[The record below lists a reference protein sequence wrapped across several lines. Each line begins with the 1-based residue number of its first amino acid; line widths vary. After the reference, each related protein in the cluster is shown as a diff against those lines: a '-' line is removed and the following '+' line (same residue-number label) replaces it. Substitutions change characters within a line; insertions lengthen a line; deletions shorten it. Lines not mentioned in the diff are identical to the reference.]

1 MMLPGPAPGA
11 NQGSPMSGA
20 TADPRL
26 APVRTAP
33 RKTLTLSWSD
43 PRFRNIV
50 WQVVILGTLAAIVW
64 YLVHNTQQNLERRH
78 IATGFHFL
86 SQTAS
91 MPIGE
96 HLIPYESSV
105 STWGRALVVGV
116 LNTFKVAVIGVILA
130 TLWGTLVGVA
140 RLSKNWLIA
149 KLAATYVEVLRD
161 LPVLLQLFFWYGL
174 LQALPLPNV
183 AFRAPADGSPVPLG
197 ALHPLP
203 GVFLSN
209 RGLQVPLLEWE
220 PAHWAALAACAVGI
234 AGAVAWSRA
243 ARRRQDATGVRPMV
257 WPVAVA
263 LVVGLPLV
271 AWAALGA
278 PFVLELP
285 TPGRFNLVGG
295 TVLISPEY
303 GALTFGLT
311 LYTAAYIA
319 EIVRS
324 GILAVPTGQWEA
336 AGALGLRPGRVLR
349 QVVLP
354 QALRVIVPPMTSQ
367 YLNLT
372 KNSSLAVAIGYQEVT
387 SVANTTLNQTGQ
399 AVEGIAVL
407 MAVYLAISLAIS
419 LAMNRYNARIALVER

>member
-1 MMLPGPAPGA
+1 
-11 NQGSPMSGA
+11 MSGT

-26 APVRTAP
+26 VATRTAP
-33 RKTLTLSWSD
+33 RKALAFSWSD

-64 YLVHNTQQNLERRH
+64 YLVHNTQQNLEARH
-78 IATGFHFL
+78 IATGFAFL
-86 SQTAS
+86 GQTAS

-96 HLIPYESSV
+96 HLIPYQSSV
-105 STWGRALVVGV
+105 STWGRALLVGV
-116 LNTFKVAVIGVILA
+116 LNTFKVAIVGVVLA
-130 TLWGTLVGVA
+130 TIWGTLVGVA

-149 KLAATYVEVLRD
+149 KLAAAYVETLRD
-161 LPVLLQLFFWYGL
+161 IPVLLQLFFWYGL
-174 LQALPLPNV
+174 LQTLPLPKV
-183 AFRAPADGSPVPLG
+183 AFAPPADGSPVPLSV
-197 ALHPLP
+197 LHPLP

-220 PAHWAALAACAVGI
+220 TAHWAALAALAVGI
-234 AGAVAWSRA
+234 AGTWAWSRA
-243 ARRRQDATGVRPMV
+243 VRRRQEATGVRPKL
-257 WPVAVA
+257 WPVA
-263 LVVGLPLV
+263 LGLLVGLPLA
-271 AWAALGA
+271 AWAAFGA
-278 PFVLELP
+278 PFTLEMP

-295 TVLISPEY
+295 ATLISPEY

-311 LYTAAYIA
+311 LYTAAYVA

-324 GILAVPTGQWEA
+324 GIQAVPTGQWEA
-336 AGALGLRPGRVLR
+336 AGALGLRHGRVLR

-354 QALRVIVPPMTSQ
+354 QALRVIIPPMTSQ

-372 KNSSLAVAIGYQEVT
+372 KNSSLAVAIGYQDVT

-419 LAMNRYNARIALVER
+419 LAMNRYNARKALVER